1 MAIVAKGLKDVA
13 AERMATYMLPS
24 KQMVYVL
31 C

>member
-1 MAIVAKGLKDVA
+1 MAIMAKGLEYVA
-13 AERMATYMLPS
+13 AERMATYVLPS

>member
-13 AERMATYMLPS
+13 AKRMATYVLPR

>member
-13 AERMATYMLPS
+13 AKRMATYVLPS

>member
-13 AERMATYMLPS
+13 AKRMATYVLPS
-24 KQMVYVL
+24 KQMVYML